1 MTDHHRRP
9 RFAALGLWAGAG
21 AMAAV
26 LAVGLGGGAVAHV
39 GATGVVKE
47 RMDLM
52 MEIGDATKAI
62 ADMLRGT
69 QPYDAERM
77 RAMARRIEGHGGEA
91 MTRLFP
97 DGSLDHPS
105 EALPAIWT
113 EWERFERLA
122 DLMADQAGALARA
135 ADNPRGPM
143 QQGGGMTS
151 GMTGGMTGGGMMSG
165 SGMMG
170 GGGPSPE
177 DLAAMPPD
185 AAFRHLAQTCSACH
199 ESYREEQ

>member
-9 RFAALGLWAGAG
+9 RLAALGLWAGAG
-21 AMAAV
+21 GAAAV
-26 LAVGLGGGAVAHV
+26 LAAGLGGGAVAHV

-91 MTRLFP
+91 MTSLFP

-143 QQGGGMTS
+143 QRGGGMMGGS
-151 GMTGGMTGGGMMSG
+151 GIMSG

-170 GGGPSPE
+170 GGMMGGGGPSAE

-199 ESYREEQ
+199 EAYREEQ